1 MLFKHPEN
9 VLEEVVLNDNLI
21 IMKANY
27 LILIFFDNIET
38 LLMILYD
45 DIDKYCRPFRNIV
58 DQIT

>member
-45 DIDKYCRPFRNIV
+45 DIDKYYRPFRNIV